1 MKKACLI
8 ALTVLSLYAATPSE
22 DAVEA
27 IKKGDLALF
36 QKAVTD
42 IGGANSSLQNGK
54 TILMYAVWEGRE
66 DIAKYLI
73 SKGADV
79 NAKDKEGKTALMLA
93 IWRERLNL
101 VKLLIQNKADTG
113 IKNVEGLAAKD
124 IAELTGNGEIID
136 FLTSIGG

>member
-8 ALTVLSLYAATPSE
+8 TLSALSLYAATPSE
-22 DAVEA
+22 DAVEG

-42 IGGANSSLQNGK
+42 IDGANSSLQNGK

-66 DIAKYLI
+66 DVVKYLI

-136 FLTSIGG
+136 FLASIGG